1 LTDPQ
6 WTLLRHLSEVPGQ
19 LGRKFGPDLG
29 KVVNG
34 MLYAGGHSL
43 LSIMKVR
50 LANLE
55 YLIEMNDLHDE
66 LGYVRVEPSPI
77 RVGTQPQPIRR
88 KGEAVTGTGE
98 QLVLELT
105 S

>member
-1 LTDPQ
+1 MQ
-6 WTLLRHLSEVPGQ
+6 
-19 LGRKFGPDLG
+19 
-29 KVVNG
+29 
-34 MLYAGGHSL
+34 
-43 LSIMKVR
+43 VR

-66 LGYVRVEPSPI
+66 LGYVQVEPSPI
-77 RVGTQPQPIRR
+77 RVGTQPQPTRR
-88 KGEAVTGTGE
+88 EGEAVTGTGE